1 MTTLGAAAN
10 QTRDDAEHEA
20 GFTMVELLVVLA
32 IIGLVAAIAA
42 PQVLGYLGSA
52 RVDTAKVQ
60 MRNLQSALELLYI
73 DIGRYPSADEGLDAL
88 VTPPESYTAWNG
100 PYIKQSSALVDPWGA
115 PYQYKAPAGSASPTV
130 GSFGRDGKAGGEG
143 LDADIAL

>member
-1 MTTLGAAAN
+1 MNIQWFPAI
-10 QTRDDAEHEA
+10 DDRNDADHES

-52 RVDTAKVQ
+52 RVDTAKIQ

-73 DIGRYPSADEGLDAL
+73 DAGRYPSNTEGLAAL
-88 VTPPESYTAWNG
+88 MTRPDGYSTWNG
-100 PYIKQSSALVDPWGA
+100 PYIKQTSALVDPWGV
-115 PYQYKAPAGSASPTV
+115 PYQYKQPDGGVSPTIM
-130 GSFGRDGKAGGEG
+130 SLGRDGKAGGEG
-143 LDADIAL
+143 LDADITS

>member
-1 MTTLGAAAN
+1 MTTLRAAAN

-88 VTPPESYTAWNG
+88 VTRPESYTA
-100 PYIKQSSALVDPWGA
+100 
-115 PYQYKAPAGSASPTV
+115 
-130 GSFGRDGKAGGEG
+130 
-143 LDADIAL
+143 

>member
-1 MTTLGAAAN
+1 MNMQRFPAIDK
-10 QTRDDAEHEA
+10 RDDSDHEA

-73 DIGRYPSADEGLDAL
+73 DAGRYPSSTEGLEAL
-88 VTPPESYTAWNG
+88 MTRPDGYLTWNG
-100 PYIKQSSALVDPWGA
+100 PYIKQASSLVDPWGR
-115 PYQYKAPAGSASPTV
+115 PYEYQEPDGAGSPSIM
-130 GSFGRDGKAGGEG
+130 SLGRDGKAGGEG
-143 LDADIAL
+143 LDADIPS